1 MADRAE
7 VAKKITEIVSEKMD
21 RNKEDITEEM
31 SFVNDLGADSL
42 DTVELV
48 MDIED
53 AFDIQ
58 IPEEDAEKIETIA
71 DAVNYVA
78 ERV

>member
-1 MADRAE
+1 MADREE
-7 VAKKITEIVSEKMD
+7 VARKIIDIVAEKMD

-48 MDIED
+48 MDMED

-58 IPEEDAEKIETIA
+58 IPEGDAEKIESIK
-71 DAVNYVA
+71 DAINYV
-78 ERV
+78 EEHI